1 MSTIV
6 NKLNNSS
13 SIKYINIIDFNSNP
27 YLKKRINSPRS
38 LELINS
44 SGYTFEELCYETFN
58 EFKKNHSEIMSL
70 PNEIQKMR
78 YSFYESRRKEK
89 IKEIL
94 ELYLY
99 LCENEKFL
107 DINDNNKKNSKQEKN
122 KFNLLKNYNSFNE
135 YEMNKKDL
143 RSFERLKAKSEMDLL
158 KKVEK
163 EIEREIYEK
172 NEIEKEKEHLFK
184 QKKLKEELQ
193 KKQIIENR
201 MKIQKEKEKLQKEEN
216 EYLLKKEKEKEKF
229 E

>member
-107 DINDNNKKNSKQEKN
+107 DINNNDNNKKNSKQEKN

-184 QKKLKEELQ
+184 QKKLK
-193 KKQIIENR
+193 
-201 MKIQKEKEKLQKEEN
+201 
-216 EYLLKKEKEKEKF
+216 
-229 E
+229 

>member
-1 MSTIV
+1 MSINV

-13 SIKYINIIDFNSNP
+13 SIKNINIIDFNSNP

-107 DINDNNKKNSKQEKN
+107 DINNKNNSKQKKN
-122 KFNLLKNYNSFNE
+122 FNLLKNHNSFN
-135 YEMNKKDL
+135 K
-143 RSFERLKAKSEMDLL
+143 
-158 KKVEK
+158 
-163 EIEREIYEK
+163 
-172 NEIEKEKEHLFK
+172 
-184 QKKLKEELQ
+184 
-193 KKQIIENR
+193 
-201 MKIQKEKEKLQKEEN
+201 
-216 EYLLKKEKEKEKF
+216 
-229 E
+229 